1 MGRPKLPAIHGHHFQ
16 DLGTSMDKIFQ
27 INGKDVKVQDFK
39 HAHDTVSFT
48 FEGKNYFY
56 SLISRD
62 GHEMILDDRNGRFR
76 AAVSS
81 LNKDGEAMIIASGKE
96 SIVSEAGKK
105 MKKAGAHAGGLT
117 SPMPGKIFKVLKEA
131 GAEVKKGEA
140 ILILEAM
147 KMEHSIRSDKDGKV
161 KKILYK
167 VGELVQGGV
176 VLAEV
181 ES

>member
-1 MGRPKLPAIHGHHFQ
+1 MEKSFL
-16 DLGTSMDKIFQ
+16 
-27 INGKDVKVQDFK
+27 INGQDVKVQNFK
-39 HAHDTVSFT
+39 QSGDTLSF
-48 FEGKNYFY
+48 ELNGKEFFY
-56 SLISRD
+56 MLIARD
-62 GHEMILDDRNGRFR
+62 GREVILDNGGRFK

-81 LNKDGEAMIIASGKE
+81 PNKEGESMVIANGKE
-96 SIVSEAGKK
+96 AIGSAGGKK

-131 GAEVKKGEA
+131 GSEVKKGDP

-161 KKILYK
+161 KKINYK

-176 VLAEV
+176 TLAEV
-181 ES
+181 E